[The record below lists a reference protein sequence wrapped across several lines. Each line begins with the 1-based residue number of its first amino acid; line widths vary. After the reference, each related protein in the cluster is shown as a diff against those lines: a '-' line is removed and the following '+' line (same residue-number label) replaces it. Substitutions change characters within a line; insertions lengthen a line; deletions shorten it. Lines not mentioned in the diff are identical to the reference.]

1 MKRRRRK
8 RKRKSESIR
17 KCVEECVS
25 VRVEKMKKRRRF
37 DGVTMM
43 KMKMDPLL
51 CGENIASLEFR
62 SVIELSLRE
71 FVVGIQN

>member
-1 MKRRRRK
+1 
-8 RKRKSESIR
+8 
-17 KCVEECVS
+17 
-25 VRVEKMKKRRRF
+25 MKKRRRF
-37 DGVTMM
+37 DGVMMM

>member
-1 MKRRRRK
+1 
-8 RKRKSESIR
+8 
-17 KCVEECVS
+17 
-25 VRVEKMKKRRRF
+25 MKKRRRF
-37 DGVTMM
+37 DGVMMMMM

-71 FVVGIQN
+71 FVVGIHN